1 MTSRYTPCPRTSLAA
16 LVCATA
22 ISFAAP
28 ARAQQNVPPGTTIP
42 PVASSSGTG
51 HKIAAAVII
60 GGALAAWWADAL
72 VDKIVKEVEDKFRK
86 THTASN
92 GDVTVTQTDGNG
104 RVLEKTKT
112 DKHGA
117 VKDFEKR
124 RWVGE
129 VCVYEEHMEHGRDG
143 GLVHHIIRRDK
154 DGNVIDD
161 ERNVFD
167 KDGRHVAGTHTTVDA
182 DGKSSTKTYDKDTNT
197 WK

>member
-1 MTSRYTPCPRTSLAA
+1 MNTRHMPHPRTRLAA
-16 LVCATA
+16 LVCAAT
-22 ISFAAP
+22 ICVAAP
-28 ARAQQNVPPGTTIP
+28 ARAQQNPPPNTPVP
-42 PVASSSGTG
+42 PVASSSSTG
-51 HKIAAAVII
+51 SKIAAAVFI
-60 GGALAAWWADAL
+60 GGALAAWWADAR
-72 VDKIVKEVEDKFRK
+72 VDKVVKEVEDKFRK

-112 DKHGA
+112 DKHG
-117 VKDFEKR
+117 VEKDYEKR

-129 VCVYEEHMEHGRDG
+129 VCVYEEHMERGRDG

-197 WK
+197 WQ